1 MFGIFKEK
9 CPVCKMGLEK
19 GKTYPEWFDTAHHK
33 GFGKQFC
40 SESCKEEYGKQSEKE
55 KSKQDGGCC
64 H

>member
-19 GKTYPEWFDTAHHK
+19 GKTYPE
-33 GFGKQFC
+33 GFGKKFC
-40 SESCKEEYGKQSEKE
+40 SERCKEEYGKQSEKE

>member
-1 MFGIFKEK
+1 MELVKERNN
-9 CPVCKMGLEK
+9 
-19 GKTYPEWFDTAHHK
+19 PE
-33 GFGKQFC
+33 GFGKEFC